1 MPYRTKYE
9 IYDTSHIAAVYT
21 GYDKTMAFVTW
32 EDFIRNPKG
41 ECYRMVQIVEPVG
54 ELTKSEEY
62 LFLVYHVRR
71 LIKRYFNN
79 GRKHEDM
86 IESQEYET
94 KLDKWNQ
101 RTQAFINSHPGY
113 KPTDEKSHAFYVLVS
128 TWRKVFKERM
138 AYRKRKM
145 GFDQA
150 VFDEMNKKRQS
161 LEKQI
166 DKYIKEQFQLL

>member
-1 MPYRTKYE
+1 MAFRTKYE
-9 IYDTSHIAAVYT
+9 IYATQKIAPVYS

-41 ECYRMVQIVEPVG
+41 ECYRMVQTPEAVG
-54 ELTKSEEY
+54 ALTKSEEY

-101 RTQAFINSHPGY
+101 RTQAFIDSHPGY
-113 KPTDEKSHAFYVLVS
+113 KPTDQKSHAFYQLVS
-128 TWRKVFKERM
+128 SWRKVFKERM
-138 AYRKRKM
+138 AYRKLKM
-145 GFDQA
+145 GFDQN
-150 VFDEMNKKRQS
+150 VLNEMSKKSRE

>member
-1 MPYRTKYE
+1 MAFRTKYE
-9 IYDTSHIAAVYT
+9 IYATQKIAPVYS

-41 ECYRMVQIVEPVG
+41 ECYRMVQTPEAVG
-54 ELTKSEEY
+54 ALTKSEEY

>member
-1 MPYRTKYE
+1 MPIRTRYQ
-9 IYDTSHIAAVYT
+9 IYCSSKKAALLDTTDRDIARVEFNEY
-21 GYDKTMAFVTW
+21 
-32 EDFIRNPKG
+32 IRNPKG
-41 ECYRMVQIVEPVG
+41 DVYRMVQTPEAVG
-54 ELTKSEEY
+54 ALTKSEEY

-138 AYRKRKM
+138 AYRKLKM
-145 GFDQA
+145 GFDQN
-150 VFDEMNKKRQS
+150 VLNEMSKKSRE
-161 LEKQI
+161 LEKEI

>member
-1 MPYRTKYE
+1 
-9 IYDTSHIAAVYT
+9 
-21 GYDKTMAFVTW
+21 MAFVTW

-41 ECYRMVQIVEPVG
+41 ECYRMVQTPEAVG
-54 ELTKSEEY
+54 ALTKSEEY

-113 KPTDEKSHAFYVLVS
+113 KPTDEKSHAFYMLVIE
-128 TWRKVFKERM
+128 WRKVFKERM

-150 VFDEMNKKRQS
+150 VFDEMNKKRRS
-161 LEKQI
+161 LEEQI

>member
-1 MPYRTKYE
+1 MPFRTKYE
-9 IYDTSHIAAVYT
+9 IFDTQHTAPVYT

-41 ECYRMVQIVEPVG
+41 ECYRMVQTPEAVG
-54 ELTKSEEY
+54 ALTKSEEY
-62 LFLVYHVRR
+62 LFLVYNVRR

-101 RTQAFINSHPGY
+101 RTQAFINTHPGY
-113 KPTDEKSHAFYVLVS
+113 KPSDEKNYAFYVLVS

-138 AYRKRKM
+138 AYRKLKM
-145 GFDQA
+145 GFDQN
-150 VFDEMNKKRQS
+150 VLNEMSKKSRE
-161 LEKQI
+161 LEKEI
-166 DKYIKEQFQLL
+166 DKYIKEQLQLL

>member
-1 MPYRTKYE
+1 MPFKTKYE
-9 IYDTSHIAAVYT
+9 IYCTQKIAPVYT

-41 ECYRMVQIVEPVG
+41 ECYRMLQTPEAVG
-54 ELTKSEEY
+54 ALTKSEEY

-166 DKYIKEQFQLL
+166 DK